1 MSFIKASRKAAD
13 VKQSGGNHI
22 NSSGIYPIH
31 IIAPVVSISN
41 GGSTSV
47 DMYLEH
53 SGQKQIIYGNLRV
66 TNNDDSVNKIG
77 AKIFNQLMII
87 ADLEDVADP
96 IEAELP
102 IGKKEAMKDCA
113 VLEDLADID
122 VLMRVQME
130 YGAWAGNITE
140 KKVIKGFYR
149 AEDKATAEEIVNET
163 EAGAGYEGD
172 QKYVNNVTYKDDV
185 TPEQVEAWIA
195 AKRPKGTADD
205 APGAAKSAAAGGKKA
220 AKAPAFGSKRFGG
233 KKAAATEE

>member
-1 MSFIKASRKAAD
+1 MSFAKSSKKAED
-13 VKQSGGNHI
+13 VKQSGGAYI
-22 NSSGIYPIH
+22 NASGIYPVH
-31 IIAPVVSISN
+31 IIAPLVSISN

-53 SGQKQIIYGNLRV
+53 SKQKQVIYGNLRV
-66 TNNDDSVNKIG
+66 TNNDDSPNKIG

-87 ADLEDVADP
+87 ADVDDVADP

-130 YGAWAGNITE
+130 YGAWNGSITE

-149 AEDKATAEEIVNET
+149 EDTATAEEIVNESDV
-163 EAGAGYEGD
+163 GAGYEGD
-172 QKYVNNVTYKDDV
+172 QKYVNNVTYKDGIS
-185 TPEQVEAWIA
+185 PEQVAAWIA
-195 AKRPKGTADD
+195 AKRPSGTAED
-205 APGAAKSAAAGGKKA
+205 AADSSDAGSEKKA
-220 AKAPAFGSKRFGG
+220 APKFGKKRFG
-233 KKAAATEE
+233 KS